1 MLELDANV
9 ERLLDFEHALLRF
22 PARREAPQ
30 TQRVWPT
37 GKLAAQA
44 RLTVVKLENAAG
56 VEIEPIRVRHSTG
69 TRNGLQFSVESGTR
83 ETGEGNATVSTGL
96 ADPPQLMVHFVYV
109 D

>member
-1 MLELDANV
+1 MLALDANV